1 MLRCWLLQSSLVPR
15 LLSGVTLTRYGRVD
29 WDMGRPEFGRLNV
42 EIAKCMCSGGIS
54 EIGGARGE
62 IPKGGERVP
71 QLLASTRRTQLGVSA
86 RRCRPVLLGRSS
98 RVVMPLRAG
107 RDAPG
112 CCETQAGREEP
123 HSGKIGGSG
132 LRGGSG
138 AFPCHIPSPNTDR
151 RGGSRSRRRSGSEVR
166 SATSLARAGHHP
178 GNRQTVLNIHKRGA
192 SGRHRYQIWPA

>member
-1 MLRCWLLQSSLVPR
+1 
-15 LLSGVTLTRYGRVD
+15 
-29 WDMGRPEFGRLNV
+29 MGRPEFGRLNV

-166 SATSLARAGHHP
+166 SATRWSGP
-178 GNRQTVLNIHKRGA
+178 GTIRETVLNPNLRPVGLAHPALTCGYLPVGGQLDSEMYSVKYDNPGQ
-192 SGRHRYQIWPA
+192 SVRYWSHEA